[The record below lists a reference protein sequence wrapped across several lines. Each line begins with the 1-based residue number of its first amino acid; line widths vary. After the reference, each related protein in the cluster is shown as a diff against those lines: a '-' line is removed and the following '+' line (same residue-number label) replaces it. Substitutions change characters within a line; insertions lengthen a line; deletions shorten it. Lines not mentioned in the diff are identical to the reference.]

1 MSRLKKDVI
10 YVSVF
15 VFLHFHFFFF
25 SVLVSVFGSIFPTK
39 NYCYCNIAA
48 ILASA
53 SGSASQHSYMRALG
67 IILEANLVE

>member
-1 MSRLKKDVI
+1 MS
-10 YVSVF
+10 VSLYF
-15 VFLHFHFFFF
+15 STFIFFF